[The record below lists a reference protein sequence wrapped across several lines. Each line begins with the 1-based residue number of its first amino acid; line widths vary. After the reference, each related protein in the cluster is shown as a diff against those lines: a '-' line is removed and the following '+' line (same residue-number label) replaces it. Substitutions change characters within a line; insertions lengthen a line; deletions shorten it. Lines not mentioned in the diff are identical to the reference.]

1 MMNDTNLIEAQRLI
15 EITNQVNE
23 RFDAY
28 SRMVRSEITL
38 ARLMQDEVKVSMLAG
53 ALKSARN
60 NVIKMENQ
68 LAKVLLST
76 AVVDDL
82 VGELSGVSD
91 EADGLLD
98 DMERLGKTLD
108 RIKQGAD
115 IIVKTV
121 KVVAKFVV

>member
-1 MMNDTNLIEAQRLI
+1 MNDTNLIEAQRLI

-38 ARLMQDEVKVSMLAG
+38 ARLMQDEVKVSMLEG

-60 NVIKMENQ
+60 NVIKMEKQ

-82 VGELSGVSD
+82 VGELNGVSD
-91 EADGLLD
+91 EADKLLD
-98 DMERLGKTLD
+98 EMENLGKTFD
-108 RIKQGAD
+108 RIKMGAD

>member
-1 MMNDTNLIEAQRLI
+1 MNDTNLIEAQRLI

-38 ARLMQDEVKVSMLAG
+38 ARLMQDEVKVSMLEG

-60 NVIKMENQ
+60 NVIKMEKQ

-91 EADGLLD
+91 EADELLD
-98 DMERLGKTLD
+98 EMENLGKTFD
-108 RIKQGAD
+108 RIKMGAD

>member
-1 MMNDTNLIEAQRLI
+1 MNDTNLIEAQRLI

-38 ARLMQDEVKVSMLAG
+38 ARLMQDEVKVSMLEG

-60 NVIKMENQ
+60 NVIKMEKQ

-82 VGELSGVSD
+82 VGELNSVSD
-91 EADGLLD
+91 EADELLD
-98 DMERLGKTLD
+98 EMENLGKTFD
-108 RIKQGAD
+108 RIKMGAD

>member
-1 MMNDTNLIEAQRLI
+1 MNDTNLIEAQRLI

-38 ARLMQDEVKVSMLAG
+38 ARLMQDEVKVSMLEG

-60 NVIKMENQ
+60 NVIKMEKQ

-82 VGELSGVSD
+82 VGELRGVSD
-91 EADGLLD
+91 EADELLD
-98 DMERLGKTLD
+98 EMENLGKTFD
-108 RIKQGAD
+108 RIKMGAD

>member
-1 MMNDTNLIEAQRLI
+1 MNDTNLIEAQRLI

-38 ARLMQDEVKVSMLAG
+38 ARLMQDEVKVSMLEG

-60 NVIKMENQ
+60 NVIKMEKQ

-82 VGELSGVSD
+82 VGELNGVSD
-91 EADGLLD
+91 EADELLD
-98 DMERLGKTLD
+98 EMENLGKTFD
-108 RIKQGAD
+108 RIKMGAD

>member
-1 MMNDTNLIEAQRLI
+1 MNDTNLIEAQRLI

-38 ARLMQDEVKVSMLAG
+38 ARFLQDEVKVSMREG

-91 EADGLLD
+91 EADELLD
-98 DMERLGKTLD
+98 EMENLGKTFD
-108 RIKQGAD
+108 RIKMGAD

>member
-1 MMNDTNLIEAQRLI
+1 MNDTDLIEAQRLI

-38 ARLMQDEVKVSMLAG
+38 ARLMQDEVKVSMLEG

-60 NVIKMENQ
+60 NVIKMEKQ

-82 VGELSGVSD
+82 VGELNSVSD
-91 EADGLLD
+91 EADELLD
-98 DMERLGKTLD
+98 EMENLGKTFD
-108 RIKQGAD
+108 RIKMGAD